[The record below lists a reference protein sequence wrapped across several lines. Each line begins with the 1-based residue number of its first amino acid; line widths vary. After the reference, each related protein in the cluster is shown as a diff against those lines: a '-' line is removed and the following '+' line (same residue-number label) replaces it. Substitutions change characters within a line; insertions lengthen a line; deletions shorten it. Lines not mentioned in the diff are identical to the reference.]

1 MNKARLHAYWRKIP
15 AAMAPKRAMPEP
27 TWKLEAAPV
36 EEPVVDDAL
45 GKLASSEEDPVAVLR
60 EEEVVAVRVAWLM
73 VVLRETGTPVPEA
86 LAAVPAGVTRTGT
99 EVVLLDGC

>member
-45 GKLASSEEDPVAVLR
+45 GKLASSEEEPVAVLR

-99 EVVLLDGC
+99 EVVLLGGC

>member
-36 EEPVVDDAL
+36 EEESVEEAL
-45 GKLASSEEDPVAVLR
+45 GKLASSVEEPVAVLR
-60 EEEVVAVRVAWLM
+60 EDEVVAVRVAWLM
-73 VVLRETGTPVPEA
+73 VVLREIGMPVPEA
-86 LAAVPAGVTRTGT
+86 LAAVPAGVTMTGT

>member
-1 MNKARLHAYWRKIP
+1 MP

-36 EEPVVDDAL
+36 EEAESEEEAL
-45 GKLASSEEDPVAVLR
+45 VPWKPASSVEVPVAVLR

-73 VVLRETGTPVPEA
+73 VVLRETGMPVPEA
-86 LAAVPAGVTRTGT
+86 LAAVPAGVTMTGT
-99 EVVLLDGC
+99 EVVPLDVC